1 MTNAEFAAKLETL
14 FKLHIPFLSEK
25 RTVNELLFVLRHDRE
40 VEDYNLNINSK
51 SLGFSFGLAKE
62 SFFPSRYLALK
73 IDSIEYEEDD
83 CEDEEERSP
92 YPLLMVKTN

>member
-1 MTNAEFAAKLETL
+1 MTNNEFLAKLNKL
-14 FKLHIPFLSEK
+14 FELHMPIPSK
-25 RTVNELLFVLRHDRE
+25 KMTVNELIFVLRHDNE

-62 SFFPSRYLALK
+62 SFFPIRHLALK

-83 CEDEEERSP
+83 CEDESLRSP
-92 YPLLMVKTN
+92 YPLLAVKTN